1 MASQDKEVMQ
11 YVFLCGPRLK
21 MVGGVGGLTGGDHVL
36 RDYRLGSIDKEE
48 PLEFTKIVGELRGI

>member
-21 MVGGVGGLTGGDHVL
+21 MVGGLTGGDHVL